1 MDKLESNL
9 RVIKNT
15 LGVFGI
21 IGNVIGTI
29 IVIFYCC
36 TIRFFPAGLS
46 VGDVLFCLCI
56 FAIFG
61 ILYIVFIGVLHLAS
75 KLFLILFEKQ
85 IYKILIKKKI
95 NPVTF
100 SKDRLFILCLSVIAN
115 ILILFIAYRIWIQ
128 SSSLQTS
135 LVFGFTVYMAI
146 FCVGCMNV
154 FISQWEELKL
164 KNESEPSEENDRRLY
179 FYIRNIKISSKFL
192 FRVGMFI
199 TPLIVVSGI
208 YVGLTNITLS
218 LIGVRQSDVTIYV
231 DKNYQH
237 LFYNSENK
245 DYFDKINCSSACQ
258 LEHVNIL
265 MTNIGT
271 KTKFQIPA
279 KSIHNTTDSPIEFEV
294 PNEAIKGI
302 RNK

>member
-1 MDKLESNL
+1 MDKLESSL

-15 LGVFGI
+15 FGLSGLIGNI
-21 IGNVIGTI
+21 IGTV

-36 TIRFFPAGLS
+36 IIGFFPAGLS

-56 FAIFG
+56 FAIYGTLYIFFTG
-61 ILYIVFIGVLHLAS
+61 ILYLAS

-100 SKDRLFILCLSVIAN
+100 YKDRLFILCLSVIAN
-115 ILILFIAYRIWIQ
+115 ILILSTTFSVWIQ
-128 SSSLQTS
+128 SENLQTG
-135 LVFGFTVYMAI
+135 LVFWFTTYVAI
-146 FCVGCMNV
+146 FCIGCMNILV
-154 FISQWEELKL
+154 HHWEELKL
-164 KNESEPSEENDRRLY
+164 KNEYDPSEENDRKLY
-179 FYIRNIKISSKFL
+179 FYIRNIKIPSKFL
-192 FRVGMFI
+192 VRVGMFI
-199 TPLIVVSGI
+199 TPMIVVSGI
-208 YVGLTNITLS
+208 GVGLTNITLS
-218 LIGVRQSDVTIYV
+218 LIGVRKSDVTIYV
-231 DKNYQH
+231 DKNYQD

-245 DYFDKINCSSACQ
+245 DYFDKINCLSACQ

-279 KSIHNTTDSPIEFEV
+279 KSIHNTIDSPIEFEV